1 MNYPNSFKD
10 SFYHNHHGMEDKS
23 MQFDAAVD
31 APAAVVHNYM
41 KDQTTRSPIRGLGR
55 GRSRRGIIR
64 NMGDRSQNDN
74 TSISTFTTTKT
85 SAHHDANIGSTKRQS
100 QENVIISPKKA
111 PKLDI
116 EIEAR
121 ISPIQSEIIPFIR
134 PSRSIDSFKGFGRS
148 SRSVY
153 ILYFL
158 VHDNFVRMCINAKSP
173 IQDFAD
179 TTHDR
184 PLNFGDPPKRRFSI
198 DSQIF
203 RNAVENEINKENA
216 ARIKQSKDRSE
227 EQEVDQFEIIESTES
242 AVSSKVSSRVSD
254 YGERP
259 FDPPVDDV
267 TSDKNTPD
275 DLNTENL
282 DDDLECMTANI
293 DDIDVNIEDEWPNT
307 IRKELEEKDKK
318 KSLFQITNKFGQL
331 LTMTEDTENSLS
343 ESLTDSQPLENQ
355 TNAATKKAVDQNNP
369 RVSQQNEK
377 DDNIQGTNEIEATSA
392 KSLEGEKSAE
402 SSFNFN
408 DTIEGEEADE
418 GEADDDDSDDSE
430 TEIANMK
437 AAKKQWMECVAKLWS
452 QGTWSDFGLNCK
464 SKTLEWLEAFLERN
478 KPSFPGIP
486 EPGLGE
492 VQEGGITSVY
502 WDTQNASR
510 EGKAFITNP
519 NLGHYDSFES
529 SVQYLFMNKKSQSI

>member
-1 MNYPNSFKD
+1 
-10 SFYHNHHGMEDKS
+10 
-23 MQFDAAVD
+23 
-31 APAAVVHNYM
+31 
-41 KDQTTRSPIRGLGR
+41 
-55 GRSRRGIIR
+55 
-64 NMGDRSQNDN
+64 
-74 TSISTFTTTKT
+74 
-85 SAHHDANIGSTKRQS
+85 
-100 QENVIISPKKA
+100 
-111 PKLDI
+111 
-116 EIEAR
+116 
-121 ISPIQSEIIPFIR
+121 
-134 PSRSIDSFKGFGRS
+134 
-148 SRSVY
+148 
-153 ILYFL
+153 
-158 VHDNFVRMCINAKSP
+158 
-173 IQDFAD
+173 
-179 TTHDR
+179 
-184 PLNFGDPPKRRFSI
+184 
-198 DSQIF
+198 
-203 RNAVENEINKENA
+203 
-216 ARIKQSKDRSE
+216 
-227 EQEVDQFEIIESTES
+227 
-242 AVSSKVSSRVSD
+242 
-254 YGERP
+254 
-259 FDPPVDDV
+259 V

-377 DDNIQGTNEIEATSA
+377 DDNIQGTNEFEATSA
-392 KSLEGEKSAE
+392 KFLEGEKSAE
-402 SSFNFN
+402 SSFNLN

-437 AAKKQWMECVAKLWS
+437 AAKKKWMKCVAKLWS

-510 EGKAFITNP
+510 EVFVHEQKESI
-519 NLGHYDSFES
+519 NLEIEIFLKNMRRRYGISKQDFP
-529 SVQYLFMNKKSQSI
+529 LFVNKKKKKHRTMRNEILEKILYLGNVIVTSNFNLNEILSISEYIRNIRKAVNIKSLVVGSSLFEMMNTRLTQSGMILSKIMFSLANPSLIQSHVPERVRFYHFVSAL